1 MPGIFGVIP
10 KGSFPRERSA
20 EILGKML
27 GAIVKED
34 FTQVGQ
40 HVDDASGIG
49 IAWATHKGSFS
60 DCMPMCNEEKDIF
73 LFFIGEDFRPQEEI
87 TELRSRGHRFD
98 GSDGSYL
105 VHLYE
110 EKGESFLGD
119 LNGSFNGILLDCREG
134 KAILFNDRYGMRR
147 IYHYD
152 GAEYFCFASKAKA
165 ILGLKPDT
173 RRIATT
179 ELGQYLAWGSTFG
192 EHSLFSGI
200 GILPGGS
207 RWIFNYKGGNRKER
221 YFHPGEWEDLAPLR
235 RDDFLQELK
244 GTLIQIMPMYRH
256 SREPV
261 GVSLT
266 GGLDTRIIMS
276 YLDMQPGSLPCY
288 TFGGMYRECFDV
300 KVARKVAAV
309 CRQNHQVLTIGEKF
323 LDAFPQ
329 FAEKTVRLTDGCAD
343 ATVSHEI
350 YLNRLAR
357 EIAPVRLTGNY
368 GSEVLRSVNYN
379 RPAPPERGVFIE
391 EVDRSVEDA
400 CLLGTGL
407 LNGRHQVSCAV
418 FHLIP
423 RLLFGRL
430 LAAQSQIT
438 VRTPYMDNKLVRLMF
453 QASEGARE
461 TKDMSIRLIAEGNPR
476 LGQIPTDRGFGG
488 HGNVWLSRISRAYR
502 EFLFKA
508 DYLSNDGMPDNL
520 QRINRFLGPL
530 GIDRIFAGRHK
541 IEHYRI
547 WFQNQLMEY
556 VKEILLDSRSLGRP
570 YLNPGPARK
579 AVSSFLRKEN
589 SNLNLINKLLSL
601 ELLHR
606 CLLEG

>member
-20 EILGKML
+20 EILRKML
-27 GAIVKED
+27 GSTVRED
-34 FTQVGQ
+34 FTRVGE
-40 HVDDASGIG
+40 HIDDASGIG
-49 IAWATHKGSFS
+49 VAWVTHKGSFS
-60 DCMPMCNEEKDIF
+60 DCMPICNEEKNIF
-73 LFFIGEDFRPQEEI
+73 LFFTGEDYRRQEEI
-87 TELRSRGHRFD
+87 AELRSRGHRFEV
-98 GSDGSYL
+98 SDGSYL

-110 EKGESFLGD
+110 EKGESFLRD
-119 LNGSFNGILLDCREG
+119 LNGWFNGLLLDCREG
-134 KAILFNDRYGMRR
+134 KAVLFNDRYGMRR

-152 GAEYFCFASKAKA
+152 DEEYFYFATKAKA

-173 RRIATT
+173 RRIAAA
-179 ELGQYLAWGSTFG
+179 EFGQYLAWGSTFG

-200 GILPGGS
+200 GILPAGS
-207 RWIFNYKGGNRKER
+207 RWIFDYKGGIRKGS
-221 YFHPGEWEDLAPLR
+221 YFDPREWEDLAPLR
-235 RDDFLQELK
+235 HDDFFQELK
-244 GTLIQIMPMYRH
+244 STLIQIMPMYLH

-266 GGLDTRIIMS
+266 GGLDTRLIMS
-276 YLDMQPGSLPCY
+276 YLHMQTGSLPCY

-309 CRQNHQVLTIGEKF
+309 CRQDHQVLTIGQKF
-323 LDAFPQ
+323 LDEFPQ
-329 FAEKTVRLTDGCAD
+329 LAEKTIKVTDGCVEV
-343 ATVSHEI
+343 TVSHEI
-350 YLNRLAR
+350 YLNQLAR

-368 GSEVLRSVNYN
+368 GSEVLRSVNYI
-379 RPAPPERGVFIE
+379 RPVSPERGVFIE

-400 CLLGTGL
+400 SLLGTGL
-407 LNGRHQVSCAV
+407 LNGRSQVSSAV

-430 LAAQSQIT
+430 LAAQSKIT
-438 VRTPYMDNKLVRLMF
+438 VRTPYMDNMLVRLMF
-453 QASEGARE
+453 QAPEGARE
-461 TKDMSIRLIAEGNPR
+461 TKDMSIRLITEGNPS
-476 LGQIPTDRGFGG
+476 LGEIPTDRGFGG
-488 HGNVWLSRISRAYR
+488 HGNVLLSRISRAYR

-520 QRINRFLGPL
+520 QRINRFLGPM
-530 GIDRIFAGRHK
+530 GFDRLFAGRHK

-601 ELLHR
+601 ELIHR
-606 CLLEG
+606 CLLDG